1 MSGAA
6 DGIEFPMS
14 ATRPAH
20 WLHRRV
26 RAHEPKKNTMN
37 IRAKMRVT
45 EVTKME
51 YGAERVKLSAVYADK
66 TNAEDNTYA
75 KATPSASV
83 EMQVD
88 NEAAHGAFVPG
99 KKYYVDFTP
108 TE

>member
-1 MSGAA
+1 M
-6 DGIEFPMS
+6 
-14 ATRPAH
+14 
-20 WLHRRV
+20 
-26 RAHEPKKNTMN
+26 
-37 IRAKMRVT
+37 
-45 EVTKME
+45 
-51 YGAERVKLSAVYADK
+51 KLSAVYADK